1 MREKERGER
10 RRKGSEQRVRAD
22 QVEQNRLERLLR
34 GGSERRDK
42 RGREKETRKRQTSRS
57 EKNKGKHRPER

>member
-34 GGSERRDK
+34 GESERRDK